1 MMEKVSLDEQIL
13 AIETTLANQRGY
25 IDNLRH
31 LVKKKQREEIWLNI
45 AERQYPKLVAIL
57 NTLKWL
63 KKNEEKIKFALGS

>member
-1 MMEKVSLDEQIL
+1 MEKVSLDEQIL